1 MGETK
6 TLNKAGNGAKR
17 MGPDCQAHFT
27 EAEFGVTV
35 GSCRRLGEKR
45 GKEGGR
51 RLIINICELVTIT
64 YAKEKTSVLE
74 SERPEFAV
82 IS

>member
-6 TLNKAGNGAKR
+6 TLHRAGHGAKR
-17 MGPDCQAHFT
+17 MGQNCPAHFT
-27 EAEFGVTV
+27 EVELGVTV
-35 GSCRRLGEKR
+35 GSCGRLGEKR

-51 RLIINICELVTIT
+51 LVINICELIMIM